1 MRRVTIST
9 FLQGF
14 VMNQQ
19 CVVGI
24 FSDLNATRSALE
36 ALEKENFTEK
46 QVSLVTSSVENQV
59 KNEEMLEY
67 GDKGAMK
74 AAKGA
79 GMGGLVGMLLGAP
92 MLMVPGVGPLVVAG
106 PLAMG
111 LTGGI
116 VGGFLGAMTGW
127 GVEPDNVEKY
137 QQMVTEGAVL
147 IVVEGPPDEV
157 ARAHELLSA
166 HSPDEVRLHA
176 KSGTDS
182 PEVDDRTE

>member
-1 MRRVTIST
+1 MD
-9 FLQGF
+9 
-14 VMNQQ
+14 QQ

-24 FSDLNATRSALE
+24 FKNLEAAQPALE
-36 ALEKENFTEK
+36 NLEQENFSEK
-46 QVSLVTSSVENQV
+46 QVSLVTTSVVGQV
-59 KNEEMLEY
+59 ENEEMLEY

-92 MLMVPGVGPLVVAG
+92 MLMVPGIGPLVVAG

-111 LTGGI
+111 MTGGI

-127 GVEPDNVEKY
+127 GVEPENVEKY

-166 HSPDEVRLHA
+166 NSPEEVRLHA